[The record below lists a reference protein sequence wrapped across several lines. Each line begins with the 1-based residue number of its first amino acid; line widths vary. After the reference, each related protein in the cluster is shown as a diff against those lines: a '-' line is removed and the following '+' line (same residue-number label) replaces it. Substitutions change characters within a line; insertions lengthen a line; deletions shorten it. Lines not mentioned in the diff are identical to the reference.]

1 MAALD
6 PRRSTRGAGRGQGL
20 LVFVRNRLAAYCK
33 SVKATPYYLWL
44 ELALPRAQL
53 VYLCAVYLPPVASV
67 VWSGEQGW
75 QDVFEQLTADI
86 MQYKVSGHVCVL
98 GDFNAHT
105 GRLDDVGA
113 LAQAVL
119 GELAVVHTDV
129 GQLHV
134 PPRCNQDSARP
145 DQFGR
150 ALVQLCVSTGCFLLN
165 GRASGDQGGACTYA
179 SRGQP
184 CSVIDYGLVSPRLW
198 QSVTSFKVLP
208 LCPAVSDHCPLLCQ
222 LTVPQR
228 CLGVT
233 DAGVT
238 VVNSVRYDPDRRD
251 AYVAA
256 LLRPS
261 AITHRNHI
269 SEQLQSGALSVT
281 AASDAFCA
289 HIRSVAVQVFGATSG
304 HPRPLRSG
312 ILPKPWFRH
321 CKQHWEALRQAV
333 MSGNTHAAR
342 QARAEF
348 NKAKRKYKRYYDK
361 CWQARFLEDMCHNP
375 RRFWT
380 AYQGPKLT
388 TVLHSMHQ
396 LECHWRA
403 LFGTTGQQSLPECA
417 NSVHELLTRL
427 SSVCPN
433 PPTQAAVQLNDPISV
448 MEVQTA
454 ICNLHNGRMAG
465 PDGIRGELFK
475 TAYVDVELLDGRRR
489 RDYILLPV
497 LHQLLSAAF
506 EVKEVPAVW
515 CTAYVSAVFKKA
527 GVQLGPTLLQ
537 LLLYA
542 DDLALVASSPAAL
555 RQLLDSLAGFCQ
567 QYAMEVN
574 VRKTEVVEFRRPRT
588 RPTDWQWTFAGHVLP
603 VSQQFRYLGV
613 VFHATK
619 GMTAAVDVLRDAA
632 LRAMWGMLSRAKALG
647 IHCLAVLCRLFHT
660 LVVPIM
666 TYCSEVWGPLLLSRG
681 GALGSVHTNVLQQ
694 VQLLFLR
701 RLGGLRKST
710 PAALLFREF
719 GARPL
724 SRDWLRAMVQLWNR
738 VTTLPA
744 DHVMRRTMVDNWS
757 LHLSAHPKV
766 VLWSDGFA
774 SALAALGF
782 PPTSFMAMSATG
794 CWVMSHLDMDQVL
807 AAFDEWCDG
816 AWGHLPRDPRG
827 SSSEH
832 ILYATY
838 ARWFTRP
845 AAVDQVALLHS
856 PADVPRYVTFSG
868 RINSAHLR
876 SLMRFRLSAHAL
888 HVVTGRWH
896 RTPRQERLCEYCA
909 QCKIEDEYHLLF
921 ECDAYN
927 PVRQWFAPLF
937 VCCGGLD
944 DAGRVNRGVLDPCDV
959 RVFMSQHPRRV
970 AAFIHECFAWRAQ
983 EVRLPPYV
991 PAAYMLDTFSSSV
1004 SELMVV
1010 DDDDVEIHS

>member
-1 MAALD
+1 MQPKLRNQVASPFD
-6 PRRSTRGAGRGQGL
+6 STRGVKQGDPLSPL
-20 LVFVRNRLAAYCK
+20 LFGLFIDQ
-33 SVKATPYYLWL
+33 L
-44 ELALPRAQL
+44 EH
-53 VYLCAVYLPPVASV
+53 
-67 VWSGEQGW
+67 W
-75 QDVFEQLTADI
+75 
-86 MQYKVSGHVCVL
+86 
-98 GDFNAHT
+98 
-105 GRLDDVGA
+105 
-113 LAQAVL
+113 
-119 GELAVVHTDV
+119 LAV
-129 GQLHV
+129 HV
-134 PPRCNQDSARP
+134 PA
-145 DQFGR
+145 
-150 ALVQLCVSTGCFLLN
+150 
-165 GRASGDQGGACTYA
+165 
-179 SRGQP
+179 
-184 CSVIDYGLVSPRLW
+184 
-198 QSVTSFKVLP
+198 
-208 LCPAVSDHCPLLCQ
+208 
-222 LTVPQR
+222 
-228 CLGVT
+228 
-233 DAGVT
+233 
-238 VVNSVRYDPDRRD
+238 
-251 AYVAA
+251 
-256 LLRPS
+256 
-261 AITHRNHI
+261 
-269 SEQLQSGALSVT
+269 
-281 AASDAFCA
+281 
-289 HIRSVAVQVFGATSG
+289 
-304 HPRPLRSG
+304 
-312 ILPKPWFRH
+312 
-321 CKQHWEALRQAV
+321 
-333 MSGNTHAAR
+333 
-342 QARAEF
+342 
-348 NKAKRKYKRYYDK
+348 
-361 CWQARFLEDMCHNP
+361 
-375 RRFWT
+375 
-380 AYQGPKLT
+380 
-388 TVLHSMHQ
+388 
-396 LECHWRA
+396 
-403 LFGTTGQQSLPECA
+403 
-417 NSVHELLTRL
+417 
-427 SSVCPN
+427 
-433 PPTQAAVQLNDPISV
+433 
-448 MEVQTA
+448 
-454 ICNLHNGRMAG
+454 
-465 PDGIRGELFK
+465 
-475 TAYVDVELLDGRRR
+475 
-489 RDYILLPV
+489 
-497 LHQLLSAAF
+497 
-506 EVKEVPAVW
+506 
-515 CTAYVSAVFKKA
+515 A

-555 RQLLDSLAGFCQ
+555 QQLLDSLAGFCQ

-983 EVRLPPYV
+983 EGCAHLYKLDWKYSDLQHYAYGYQRCDAGARNFQDIMAIQHCANNSTPFGFISNPDVVLFDKPAGDQTTANCARAVRASANNAGSLITDAGFLALSAQNSREFCPDVTSNRYCETCPTGTKPCGNGCINSSRCCAQPDDCRQGFSCLEDGGECSLAVQEIPSCDDQNQELCAYNTGAAGGDSMVAVCIPSGSCCRGNESACAPPLVCQEDGGSCSCPVNTKLCRNKCLSASSCCSNADCIADAGGPFKHCNKATNKCSCLPGQVRCGSSCIPDLFTVGRGSQAAGTGV
-991 PAAYMLDTFSSSV
+991 PNTTATTRRRAVKCCLRKSALRAYTDQCASLLPRGQLVCVAPGTGPSIKS
-1004 SELMVV
+1004 
-1010 DDDDVEIHS
+1010 DVGVCRCKKGASKACARP

>member
-1 MAALD
+1 M
-6 PRRSTRGAGRGQGL
+6 
-20 LVFVRNRLAAYCK
+20 
-33 SVKATPYYLWL
+33 
-44 ELALPRAQL
+44 
-53 VYLCAVYLPPVASV
+53 
-67 VWSGEQGW
+67 
-75 QDVFEQLTADI
+75 
-86 MQYKVSGHVCVL
+86 
-98 GDFNAHT
+98 
-105 GRLDDVGA
+105 
-113 LAQAVL
+113 
-119 GELAVVHTDV
+119 
-129 GQLHV
+129 
-134 PPRCNQDSARP
+134 
-145 DQFGR
+145 
-150 ALVQLCVSTGCFLLN
+150 
-165 GRASGDQGGACTYA
+165 
-179 SRGQP
+179 
-184 CSVIDYGLVSPRLW
+184 
-198 QSVTSFKVLP
+198 VLP
-208 LCPAVSDHCPLLCQ
+208 
-222 LTVPQR
+222 
-228 CLGVT
+228 
-233 DAGVT
+233 
-238 VVNSVRYDPDRRD
+238 
-251 AYVAA
+251 
-256 LLRPS
+256 
-261 AITHRNHI
+261 
-269 SEQLQSGALSVT
+269 
-281 AASDAFCA
+281 
-289 HIRSVAVQVFGATSG
+289 
-304 HPRPLRSG
+304 
-312 ILPKPWFRH
+312 W
-321 CKQHWEALRQAV
+321 
-333 MSGNTHAAR
+333 
-342 QARAEF
+342 
-348 NKAKRKYKRYYDK
+348 
-361 CWQARFLEDMCHNP
+361 
-375 RRFWT
+375 
-380 AYQGPKLT
+380 
-388 TVLHSMHQ
+388 
-396 LECHWRA
+396 
-403 LFGTTGQQSLPECA
+403 
-417 NSVHELLTRL
+417 
-427 SSVCPN
+427 
-433 PPTQAAVQLNDPISV
+433 
-448 MEVQTA
+448 
-454 ICNLHNGRMAG
+454 

-515 CTAYVSAVFKKA
+515 CTAYVSAVFKKGDASDLDNYRPIAVGAVLGKLFSMLVDARLSSYSEACGYRAEGQAGFRLNHRTSDHVFVLQHLVDRCHLQPRQRLYVCFVDFRKAYDLIRRDLLMERLAAIGVSGNMLHAILQMYWHAPMQPKLRNQVASPFDSTRGVKQGDPLSPLLFGLFIDQLEHWLAVHVPAA

-555 RQLLDSLAGFCQ
+555 QQLLDSLAGFCQ

-868 RINSAHLR
+868 LVCS
-876 SLMRFRLSAHAL
+876 
-888 HVVTGRWH
+888 
-896 RTPRQERLCEYCA
+896 
-909 QCKIEDEYHLLF
+909 
-921 ECDAYN
+921 
-927 PVRQWFAPLF
+927 LF

>member
-1 MAALD
+1 MMDNGMALTSGD
-6 PRRSTRGAGRGQGL
+6 I
-20 LVFVRNRLAAYCK
+20 
-33 SVKATPYYLWL
+33 
-44 ELALPRAQL
+44 
-53 VYLCAVYLPPVASV
+53 ASV
-67 VWSGEQGW
+67 
-75 QDVFEQLTADI
+75 
-86 MQYKVSGHVCVL
+86 
-98 GDFNAHT
+98 
-105 GRLDDVGA
+105 
-113 LAQAVL
+113 
-119 GELAVVHTDV
+119 
-129 GQLHV
+129 
-134 PPRCNQDSARP
+134 
-145 DQFGR
+145 
-150 ALVQLCVSTGCFLLN
+150 
-165 GRASGDQGGACTYA
+165 
-179 SRGQP
+179 
-184 CSVIDYGLVSPRLW
+184 
-198 QSVTSFKVLP
+198 
-208 LCPAVSDHCPLLCQ
+208 
-222 LTVPQR
+222 
-228 CLGVT
+228 
-233 DAGVT
+233 
-238 VVNSVRYDPDRRD
+238 
-251 AYVAA
+251 
-256 LLRPS
+256 
-261 AITHRNHI
+261 
-269 SEQLQSGALSVT
+269 
-281 AASDAFCA
+281 
-289 HIRSVAVQVFGATSG
+289 
-304 HPRPLRSG
+304 
-312 ILPKPWFRH
+312 
-321 CKQHWEALRQAV
+321 
-333 MSGNTHAAR
+333 
-342 QARAEF
+342 
-348 NKAKRKYKRYYDK
+348 
-361 CWQARFLEDMCHNP
+361 
-375 RRFWT
+375 
-380 AYQGPKLT
+380 
-388 TVLHSMHQ
+388 
-396 LECHWRA
+396 
-403 LFGTTGQQSLPECA
+403 
-417 NSVHELLTRL
+417 
-427 SSVCPN
+427 
-433 PPTQAAVQLNDPISV
+433 ISV
-448 MEVQTA
+448 
-454 ICNLHNGRMAG
+454 
-465 PDGIRGELFK
+465 
-475 TAYVDVELLDGRRR
+475 
-489 RDYILLPV
+489 
-497 LHQLLSAAF
+497 
-506 EVKEVPAVW
+506 
-515 CTAYVSAVFKKA
+515 
-527 GVQLGPTLLQ
+527 
-537 LLLYA
+537 
-542 DDLALVASSPAAL
+542 
-555 RQLLDSLAGFCQ
+555 
-567 QYAMEVN
+567 
-574 VRKTEVVEFRRPRT
+574 
-588 RPTDWQWTFAGHVLP
+588 
-603 VSQQFRYLGV
+603 
-613 VFHATK
+613 
-619 GMTAAVDVLRDAA
+619 
-632 LRAMWGMLSRAKALG
+632 
-647 IHCLAVLCRLFHT
+647 
-660 LVVPIM
+660 M

-888 HVVTGRWH
+888 HVVTGRWQ

>member
-1 MAALD
+1 
-6 PRRSTRGAGRGQGL
+6 
-20 LVFVRNRLAAYCK
+20 
-33 SVKATPYYLWL
+33 
-44 ELALPRAQL
+44 
-53 VYLCAVYLPPVASV
+53 
-67 VWSGEQGW
+67 
-75 QDVFEQLTADI
+75 
-86 MQYKVSGHVCVL
+86 
-98 GDFNAHT
+98 
-105 GRLDDVGA
+105 
-113 LAQAVL
+113 
-119 GELAVVHTDV
+119 
-129 GQLHV
+129 
-134 PPRCNQDSARP
+134 
-145 DQFGR
+145 
-150 ALVQLCVSTGCFLLN
+150 
-165 GRASGDQGGACTYA
+165 
-179 SRGQP
+179 
-184 CSVIDYGLVSPRLW
+184 
-198 QSVTSFKVLP
+198 
-208 LCPAVSDHCPLLCQ
+208 
-222 LTVPQR
+222 
-228 CLGVT
+228 
-233 DAGVT
+233 
-238 VVNSVRYDPDRRD
+238 
-251 AYVAA
+251 
-256 LLRPS
+256 
-261 AITHRNHI
+261 
-269 SEQLQSGALSVT
+269 
-281 AASDAFCA
+281 
-289 HIRSVAVQVFGATSG
+289 
-304 HPRPLRSG
+304 
-312 ILPKPWFRH
+312 
-321 CKQHWEALRQAV
+321 
-333 MSGNTHAAR
+333 
-342 QARAEF
+342 
-348 NKAKRKYKRYYDK
+348 
-361 CWQARFLEDMCHNP
+361 
-375 RRFWT
+375 
-380 AYQGPKLT
+380 
-388 TVLHSMHQ
+388 
-396 LECHWRA
+396 
-403 LFGTTGQQSLPECA
+403 
-417 NSVHELLTRL
+417 
-427 SSVCPN
+427 
-433 PPTQAAVQLNDPISV
+433 
-448 MEVQTA
+448 
-454 ICNLHNGRMAG
+454 MAG

-506 EVKEVPAVW
+506 EVKEVPA
-515 CTAYVSAVFKKA
+515 AYDFIRRDLLMERLAAIGVSGNMLHAILQMYWHAPMQPKLRN
-527 GVQLGPTLLQ
+527 QGPTLLQ
-537 LLLYA
+537 LLLNA

-555 RQLLDSLAGFCQ
+555 QQLLDSLPGFCQ

-738 VTTLPA
+738 VTALPA

-794 CWVMSHLDMDQVL
+794 CWVMSHLDVDQVL

-845 AAVDQVALLHS
+845 AAVGQAALLHS

-983 EVRLPPYV
+983 EWDRTGLQLWLAAVLSGQEQRQQLQHGQQRHERQQQQQQNVQGPVGERLTAV
-991 PAAYMLDTFSSSV
+991 AGSSAVGAGAAAAIGTAGA
-1004 SELMVV
+1004 SEATA
-1010 DDDDVEIHS
+1010 S

>member
-1 MAALD
+1 MQPKLRNQVASPFD
-6 PRRSTRGAGRGQGL
+6 STRGVKQGDPLSPL
-20 LVFVRNRLAAYCK
+20 LFGLFIDQ
-33 SVKATPYYLWL
+33 L
-44 ELALPRAQL
+44 EH
-53 VYLCAVYLPPVASV
+53 
-67 VWSGEQGW
+67 W
-75 QDVFEQLTADI
+75 
-86 MQYKVSGHVCVL
+86 
-98 GDFNAHT
+98 
-105 GRLDDVGA
+105 
-113 LAQAVL
+113 
-119 GELAVVHTDV
+119 LAV
-129 GQLHV
+129 HV
-134 PPRCNQDSARP
+134 PA
-145 DQFGR
+145 
-150 ALVQLCVSTGCFLLN
+150 
-165 GRASGDQGGACTYA
+165 
-179 SRGQP
+179 
-184 CSVIDYGLVSPRLW
+184 
-198 QSVTSFKVLP
+198 
-208 LCPAVSDHCPLLCQ
+208 
-222 LTVPQR
+222 
-228 CLGVT
+228 
-233 DAGVT
+233 
-238 VVNSVRYDPDRRD
+238 
-251 AYVAA
+251 
-256 LLRPS
+256 
-261 AITHRNHI
+261 
-269 SEQLQSGALSVT
+269 
-281 AASDAFCA
+281 
-289 HIRSVAVQVFGATSG
+289 
-304 HPRPLRSG
+304 
-312 ILPKPWFRH
+312 
-321 CKQHWEALRQAV
+321 
-333 MSGNTHAAR
+333 
-342 QARAEF
+342 
-348 NKAKRKYKRYYDK
+348 
-361 CWQARFLEDMCHNP
+361 
-375 RRFWT
+375 
-380 AYQGPKLT
+380 
-388 TVLHSMHQ
+388 
-396 LECHWRA
+396 
-403 LFGTTGQQSLPECA
+403 
-417 NSVHELLTRL
+417 
-427 SSVCPN
+427 
-433 PPTQAAVQLNDPISV
+433 
-448 MEVQTA
+448 
-454 ICNLHNGRMAG
+454 
-465 PDGIRGELFK
+465 
-475 TAYVDVELLDGRRR
+475 
-489 RDYILLPV
+489 
-497 LHQLLSAAF
+497 
-506 EVKEVPAVW
+506 
-515 CTAYVSAVFKKA
+515 A

-555 RQLLDSLAGFCQ
+555 QQLLDSLAGFCQ

-794 CWVMSHLDMDQVL
+794 CWVMSHLDVDQVL

-1010 DDDDVEIHS
+1010 DDDDVEIHSVFFPPAVQAGCVAAAPSPKASWDPSKPQTVATLTARRTPSSQPPAAQQGAQQQSCKNAPDAFGSVQPQPDGAAGGQRGRSSNPSSAGVSKMMPTSPCTLRTSSRWGSSDGSSAEFLPQVPLQRLAPPVMTHSFEGTFMPSPGDVGQPPCFWNTVNPVDLAPAHGLAAQTAAVCAAGGSIGVSPQASGQLLELNMSIQQEQYLSMLESTNTFVPVINPISTCMTPAASFSAPKSGFAASGRSVWADGDSCPPASICFVQPRSGSFLMSGQLHLINGLSTTPSAGGNLHHSSAQLFAAQDDAATGWVSLPCQGPSRTTAQQQQQQLLLAATCGVVTAASSEELMLLREGGTGSHLFPPDASQAPSWLTSSNVPVMTAAAPGLAMDLGHTLGVQHLLLPPGHQGVLPTAASTQHNGQYGSAAERAAAAQNKLEQLRQVEELKAALKLDLLHLLAA

>member
-1 MAALD
+1 
-6 PRRSTRGAGRGQGL
+6 
-20 LVFVRNRLAAYCK
+20 
-33 SVKATPYYLWL
+33 
-44 ELALPRAQL
+44 
-53 VYLCAVYLPPVASV
+53 
-67 VWSGEQGW
+67 
-75 QDVFEQLTADI
+75 
-86 MQYKVSGHVCVL
+86 
-98 GDFNAHT
+98 
-105 GRLDDVGA
+105 
-113 LAQAVL
+113 
-119 GELAVVHTDV
+119 
-129 GQLHV
+129 
-134 PPRCNQDSARP
+134 
-145 DQFGR
+145 
-150 ALVQLCVSTGCFLLN
+150 
-165 GRASGDQGGACTYA
+165 
-179 SRGQP
+179 
-184 CSVIDYGLVSPRLW
+184 
-198 QSVTSFKVLP
+198 
-208 LCPAVSDHCPLLCQ
+208 
-222 LTVPQR
+222 
-228 CLGVT
+228 
-233 DAGVT
+233 
-238 VVNSVRYDPDRRD
+238 
-251 AYVAA
+251 
-256 LLRPS
+256 
-261 AITHRNHI
+261 
-269 SEQLQSGALSVT
+269 
-281 AASDAFCA
+281 
-289 HIRSVAVQVFGATSG
+289 
-304 HPRPLRSG
+304 
-312 ILPKPWFRH
+312 
-321 CKQHWEALRQAV
+321 
-333 MSGNTHAAR
+333 
-342 QARAEF
+342 
-348 NKAKRKYKRYYDK
+348 
-361 CWQARFLEDMCHNP
+361 MCHNP

-388 TVLHSMHQ
+388 TVLHSMQQ

-403 LFGTTGQQSLPECA
+403 LFGATGQQSLPECA

-454 ICNLHNGRMAG
+454 IRNLHNGRMAG

-475 TAYVDVELLDGRRR
+475 TAYVDVELPDGRRR

-515 CTAYVSAVFKKA
+515 CTAYVSAVFKKGDA
-527 GVQLGPTLLQ
+527 SDLDNYRPIAVGAVLGKLFSMLVDARLSSYSEACGYRAEGQAGFRLNHRTSDHVFVLQHLVDRCHLQPGQRLYVCFVDFRKAYDLIRRDLLMERLAAIGVSGNMLHAIMQMYWHAPMQPKLRNQVASPFASTRGVKQGDPLSPLLFGLFIDQLEHWLAVHVPAVGVQLGPTLLQ

-542 DDLALVASSPAAL
+542 DDLALVASSPADL
-555 RQLLDSLAGFCQ
+555 QQLLDSLAEFCQ

-588 RPTDWQWTFAGHVLP
+588 RPTDWQWTFEGHVLP

-681 GALGSVHTNVLQQ
+681 GALGGVHTNVLQQ

-738 VTTLPA
+738 VTALPA
-744 DHVMRRTMVDNWS
+744 DHVMRCTMVDNWS

-766 VLWSDGFA
+766 VLWSDRFA
-774 SALAALGF
+774 SALATLGF
-782 PPTSFMAMSATG
+782 PPTSFMARSAFG
-794 CWVMSHLDMDQVL
+794 CWVMSHLDVDQVL

-827 SSSEH
+827 SSFEH

-845 AAVDQVALLHS
+845 AAVDQAALLHS
-856 PADVPRYVTFSG
+856 PADVPRYVTFAG

-896 RTPRQERLCEYCA
+896 CTPRQERLCEYCA

-937 VCCGGLD
+937 ACCGGLD
-944 DAGRVNRGVLDPCDV
+944 DIGRVNRGVLDPCDV